1 MHPYTAAV
9 FARLSSARSNLRAA
23 VEAVPPQARGQKPAP
38 DRWSVNDVVE
48 HLSLVETLFAQ
59 RIAGAIDKARQDG
72 LGGEEAS
79 ERVLLPAEI
88 EVRVADR
95 ENRRTAPE
103 AARPT
108 GTLDAAV
115 AWERIEQA
123 RAVLHDTIAA
133 ADGLA
138 LSTVTESHPA
148 FGTLTVYQFAELI
161 AAHEARHTAQVREIA
176 SQLATA

>member
-9 FARLSSARSNLRAA
+9 FDRLSSARANLRAA
-23 VEAVPPQARGQKPAP
+23 VDAVPPQVRSHKPAP
-38 DRWSVNDVVE
+38 DRWSVNEVVE
-48 HLSLVETLFAQ
+48 HLSLVETLFTQ

-72 LGGEEAS
+72 LGDEQAP
-79 ERVLLPAEI
+79 ERALLPADI
-88 EVRVADR
+88 ETRVADR

-108 GTLDAAV
+108 GTLDSV
-115 AWERIEQA
+115 TAWERLEQA
-123 RAVLHDTIAA
+123 RAVLSDTIAA

-138 LSTVTESHPA
+138 LSTVMESHPA
-148 FGTLTVYQFAELI
+148 FGALTVYQFAELI

-176 SQLATA
+176 ATLAQV